1 MIFLLLG
8 GVSPWNNL
16 LNGGLMIEG
25 RNLQL
30 IKSKDWLPE
39 SLILPKSN
47 IFPLAM
53 GLTPQTNYFMDK
65 TESI

>member
-1 MIFLLLG
+1 
-8 GVSPWNNL
+8 
-16 LNGGLMIEG
+16 MIEG